1 MRNRTHRFMCA
12 VCPAW
17 LPGTDEQPTM
27 NAKTQDRQRLIRLIH
42 VAKRDLALDD
52 DSYRA
57 ILKRIGKQASAA
69 NLTVPELEKVLEY
82 LKRSGFK
89 VRSRNSRLS
98 LADDPQ
104 SKMIR
109 GLWLELAGMEV
120 VRNPSESALRAFVSR
135 MTQVDLL
142 KWLSTEQ
149 ASRVIEHL
157 KEWRERVVRDRRIK
171 LAKALRLAPPFSIE
185 QVDEPLLGA
194 AYLALGRRA
203 SVGEMTETEFK
214 AVMNHVT
221 REKEVV

>member
-1 MRNRTHRFMCA
+1 
-12 VCPAW
+12 
-17 LPGTDEQPTM
+17 M

-69 NLTVPELEKVLEY
+69 DLTVPELEKVLEY

-89 VRSRNSRLS
+89 VRSRNCCLS

-109 GLWLELAGMEV
+109 GLWLDLASMGV
-120 VRNPSESALRAFVSR
+120 VRNSSESALRAFVAR
-135 MTQVDLL
+135 MTRIDLL

-149 ASRVIEHL
+149 ASQVIEHL
-157 KEWRERVVRDRRIK
+157 KEWRERVIRDRCIK
-171 LAKALRLAPPFSIE
+171 LAKALRLAPSFSIE
-185 QVDEPLLGA
+185 LVDEPQRDA

-214 AVMNHVT
+214 AVIDHAT